1 MLTVVIHLNNAEA
14 FKLDIEAL
22 PQPTDTFLMGKNPRE
37 RTDKEVE
44 WIEDG
49 VTTVLIPMW
58 RITFIELLP
67 SAAEETEFPLPFR
80 ND

>member
-14 FKLDIEAL
+14 FKLDIETL

-49 VTTVLIPMW
+49 VTTVLIPLW
-58 RITFIELLP
+58 RITYIELLP